1 MCIVFGKPKSGT
13 ENDKK
18 NRKWQCMQPFYQLF
32 ITLTWVSQLSNTG
45 LKFEHAFLETENPP
59 SYDNVQEGKNS
70 NRQLTI
76 TATAQMRSRTQTI
89 PRQTHAAVNASQ
101 QNQQSYSVHM

>member
-1 MCIVFGKPKSGT
+1 MCTVLGKPKSGT

-18 NRKWQCMQPFYQLF
+18 QKMAMHATILSAIYYVDMGQPVVQYR
-32 ITLTWVSQLSNTG
+32 TEV
-45 LKFEHAFLETENPP
+45 EHAFLETENPP
-59 SYDNVQEGKNS
+59 SYDNLQEGKNS